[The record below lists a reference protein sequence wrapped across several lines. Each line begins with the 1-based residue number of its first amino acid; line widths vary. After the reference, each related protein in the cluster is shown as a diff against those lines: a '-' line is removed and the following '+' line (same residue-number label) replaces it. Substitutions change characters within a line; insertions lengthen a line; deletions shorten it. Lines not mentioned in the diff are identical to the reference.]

1 MKNKHFE
8 IKEIS
13 IVETLHIRHKVMW
26 PNKPL
31 TYVELPNDK
40 NGKHL
45 GLYVNDTLTSI
56 VSLFTVNNEVQFR
69 KFATLVE
76 FQGLGYGTVL
86 LQKVIAS
93 TKKEEIRKLW
103 CNARVEKSKFYEKF
117 GLKPTNKKFEKG
129 GIQYIVME
137 RLFTSK

>member
-1 MKNKHFE
+1 MKNKRFE
-8 IKEIS
+8 IKETS
-13 IVETLHIRHKVMW
+13 TVETLHIRHKVMW
-26 PNKPL
+26 PNKSL
-31 TYVELPNDK
+31 TYVELPDDK

-86 LQKVIAS
+86 LQKVIVSAK
-93 TKKEEIRKLW
+93 KKEPVNYGAMLE
-103 CNARVEKSKFYEKF
+103 
-117 GLKPTNKKFEKG
+117 
-129 GIQYIVME
+129 
-137 RLFTSK
+137 

>member
-1 MKNKHFE
+1 MKSNKPI
-8 IKEIS
+8 IKETS

-31 TYVELPNDK
+31 TYVELPDDK

-45 GLYVNDTLTSI
+45 GLHVNNTLTSI

-86 LQKVIAS
+86 LQKVIVSA
-93 TKKEEIRKLW
+93 KKEGTRKLW
-103 CNARVEKSKFYEKF
+103 CNARVEKSTFYERF
-117 GLKPTNKKFEKG
+117 DLKPTNKKFEKG

-137 RLFTSK
+137 RLFTSS